1 MSVFNTEFI
10 SDILKVI
17 VSQVSQHHVMFVGSV
32 DSWPENLFENN
43 NAAMIFNTEYENEPG
58 EHWVGVYIDGN
69 MRAGY
74 IFDSLP
80 VRPFPQNVLN
90 KLGKICDKVFNVNR
104 ERYVLQDP
112 NFPLCGLYCLTFL
125 ERYSKNEPLL
135 LCTENRLLNDINVLE
150 HMLPYIVS
158 TF

>member
-1 MSVFNTEFI
+1 
-10 SDILKVI
+10 
-17 VSQVSQHHVMFVGSV
+17 MFVGSV

-43 NAAMIFNTEYENEPG
+43 NAAMIFNTDYKNEPG

-69 MRAGY
+69 MRTGY

-90 KLGKICDKVFNVNR
+90 KLGKICDKVFDVNY

-135 LCTENRLLNDINVLE
+135 LCVENRLLNDINVLE